1 MRPSPPS
8 RRHSSARS
16 KRRSAWPR
24 RTTSRRA
31 PAPSWRDARLSSPAA
46 SPRADRADHSVARG
60 RGHAGGGLR
69 LPREAREPLAAGRPL
84 GRAGLDQQ
92 IERSRPHPRPARAA
106 AHGHDDRGRHG
117 AEPRDSWDRRAL
129 RRNDGARGMGAERGR
144 RRHGRAPVCR
154 RRARDAARPR
164 AAGGGRPD
172 LDETPLRRDPRTT
185 RRAVRAMRA
194 SRQVELA
201 VAAGVIFAT
210 PLLFA
215 GKPWLYPLV
224 AWDLVC
230 AVYLVGVWRTIIR
243 STPEQ
248 TRDTAEPE
256 DPSPAVADILLLGA
270 AVASFAAVGVVL
282 NQAHGKGGGA
292 KDALTGMAVASM
304 VLSWTTVHTVYTLQ
318 YARMYYDEKIG
329 GAI

>member
-1 MRPSPPS
+1 
-8 RRHSSARS
+8 
-16 KRRSAWPR
+16 
-24 RTTSRRA
+24 
-31 PAPSWRDARLSSPAA
+31 
-46 SPRADRADHSVARG
+46 
-60 RGHAGGGLR
+60 
-69 LPREAREPLAAGRPL
+69 
-84 GRAGLDQQ
+84 
-92 IERSRPHPRPARAA
+92 
-106 AHGHDDRGRHG
+106 
-117 AEPRDSWDRRAL
+117 
-129 RRNDGARGMGAERGR
+129 
-144 RRHGRAPVCR
+144 
-154 RRARDAARPR
+154 
-164 AAGGGRPD
+164 
-172 LDETPLRRDPRTT
+172 
-185 RRAVRAMRA
+185 MRA

-329 GAI
+329 GAIDFKQKEMPRYVDFAYLAFTIGMTFQVSDTDLRSSKMRATALRHALLSFVFVAGILATTVNLIANLG